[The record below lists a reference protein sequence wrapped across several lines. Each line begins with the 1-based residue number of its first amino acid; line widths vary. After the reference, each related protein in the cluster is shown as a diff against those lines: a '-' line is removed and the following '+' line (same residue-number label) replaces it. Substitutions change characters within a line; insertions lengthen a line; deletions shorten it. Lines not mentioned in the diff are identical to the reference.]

1 MAKTAIYV
9 RVSTDDQTDFSPDAQ
24 EKRCRELA
32 RLRGLE
38 DISVFRDEGWSGK
51 NLERPAMREMLAL
64 VESGQIANLV
74 VWKWDRLTRD
84 TGDGSLLTKT
94 FLEHGVKLFSVG
106 EGELVLDSAAGR
118 MQIGVHNVFAQF
130 YRDSIIENTKMG
142 QRQAVESGRWINRA
156 PTGYTMVNKFLQPN
170 DKAPLVTRVFELRAS
185 GLGYQDTA
193 DNVGFTYGAVQHI
206 CQNRVY
212 LGETRL
218 RDEWFPGIHAPLVTL
233 EQFNAAQRS
242 HTPGQRRSKDLLSGK
257 VRCGKCGRVEGVKY
271 NQRKQPIYVCRHRG
285 QGCDL
290 PGRSAHGLRRAARLG
305 ISVLGADADLQAAI
319 RHELTCELEGDVD
332 SSRSRNAS
340 ICAMKER
347 QKRLLDLYV
356 DGHILGPQ
364 FAVENDELNLRISAL
379 EAQNKRL
386 EDARHKQQVAADAFE
401 AVTQLLEAV
410 DFGDLW
416 DAATEDELKT
426 LTSDLLDSITIYPG
440 ELAVRVIGAPPIR
453 VSYEE
458 VGLRPGSKPVVSEA
472 GLEPARP

>member
-1 MAKTAIYV
+1 MNRTAIYV

-32 RLRGLE
+32 RLRGLV
-38 DISVFRDEGWSGK
+38 DVSIFRDEGWSGK

-64 VESGQIANLV
+64 VESGQIANVV

-84 TGDGSLLTKT
+84 TGDGSLLTKL
-94 FLEHGVKLFSVG
+94 FVEHGVKLFSVG
-106 EGELVLDSAAGR
+106 EGELVMDSAAGR
-118 MQIGVHNVFAQF
+118 MQIGVHGVFAQF

-156 PTGYTMVNKFLQPN
+156 PTGYDMVKKYLQPN
-170 DKAPLVTRVFELRAS
+170 SDAPLVARVFQLRAS
-185 GLGYQDTA
+185 GLGYQSIA
-193 DNVGFTYGAVQHI
+193 DDVGFTYSTVQHI

-212 LGETRL
+212 LGQTRL
-218 RDEWFPGIHAPLVTL
+218 RDEWFPGVHAPLVTL

-242 HTPGQRRSKDLLSGK
+242 HTPGKRRSKDLLSGK
-257 VRCGKCGRVEGVKY
+257 IRCGLCGRVEGVKY

-285 QGCDL
+285 QGCSQ
-290 PGRSAHGLRRAARLG
+290 PGRSAHGLRRAARVG

-319 RHELTCELEGDVD
+319 RHELTHDPEGGVD

-356 DGHILGPQ
+356 DGHIPGPQ
-364 FAVENDELNLRISAL
+364 FAIENDELNLRIAAL
-379 EAQNKRL
+379 EAENTGAD
-386 EDARHKQQVAADAFE
+386 DARQKRQAAASAFE
-401 AVTQLLEAV
+401 AVAQMLEAV

-416 DAATEDELKT
+416 DAATDDELKT
-426 LTSDLLDSITIYPG
+426 LTSDLLDSITVYPD
-440 ELAVRVIGAPPIR
+440 ELAVQVVGVPPIR
-453 VSYEE
+453 VTYEE
-458 VGLRPGSKPVVSEA
+458 VGLRAGSRPVDLS
-472 GLEPARP
+472 PK